1 MQEILQSRGGVG
13 GILSALKPIIST
25 RFTRESRYS
34 QLEVILKLL
43 VESEVN
49 INDHPANTLN
59 ELELIVNN
67 IKNEENFFQSKLS
80 ILLDKALQKQW
91 KPILTDH
98 RRSLQS
104 IGTHLRIC
112 LLTYSLTYLS
122 TNFLRIKINNTR
134 FSGSYWQ
141 ACYYVVSYLQFTH
154 DSPRNFPIW
163 PSQSESSR

>member
-1 MQEILQSRGGVG
+1 M
-13 GILSALKPIIST
+13 SALKPIIST

-59 ELELIVNN
+59 ELETIVQN
-67 IKNEENFFQSKLS
+67 IKNEENLFQSKLS
-80 ILLDKALQKQW
+80 VLLDKALQKQW

-104 IGTHLRIC
+104 IGTHSLTH
-112 LLTYSLTYLS
+112 LLTHSLTHLS
-122 TNFLRIKINNTR
+122 PHSVRIQTNNTG
-134 FSGSYWQ
+134 FSGSYW
-141 ACYYVVSYLQFTH
+141 
-154 DSPRNFPIW
+154 
-163 PSQSESSR
+163 